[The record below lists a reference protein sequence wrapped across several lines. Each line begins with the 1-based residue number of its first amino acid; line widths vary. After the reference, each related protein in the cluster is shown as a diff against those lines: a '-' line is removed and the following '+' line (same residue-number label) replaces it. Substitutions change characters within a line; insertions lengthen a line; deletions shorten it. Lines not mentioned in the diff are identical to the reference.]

1 MEPENQQLEKEKH
14 LPKASF
20 LGSMLVSWSVYTLFL
35 AAKKKTRALFG
46 ARAYCHD
53 EPIHIVLFLC
63 QFPFYSF
70 IMTPESIRSTQTT
83 MACTRSHDITN

>member
-35 AAKKKTRALFG
+35 AAKKKLEHFLGPVLIVMMNPYILFCF
-46 ARAYCHD
+46 YVSF
-53 EPIHIVLFLC
+53 PSIHL
-63 QFPFYSF
+63 S
-70 IMTPESIRSTQTT
+70 
-83 MACTRSHDITN
+83 